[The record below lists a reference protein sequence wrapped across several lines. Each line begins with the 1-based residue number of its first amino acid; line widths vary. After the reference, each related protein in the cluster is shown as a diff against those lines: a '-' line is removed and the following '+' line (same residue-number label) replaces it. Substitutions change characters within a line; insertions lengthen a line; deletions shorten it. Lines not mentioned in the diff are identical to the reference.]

1 MENICRHKMNKILIQ
16 HTPMIHF
23 QEDQPEA
30 ILRASDLIPR
40 LNKYIIKLPQ
50 FDKSLKEDEIHKIDE
65 FNKSLKFNDINPYKL
80 KISPIGEK
88 NIFPIKSRNDRSLYF
103 GKTIKNMISYN
114 KIMLNFLTYDD
125 ILLKLIDKALP
136 YLFATENFGTRQNK
150 GYGSFYLENENNSI
164 ESIFSN
170 LKLNNIIPEVYYFI
184 VDSID
189 PNKLFS
195 QIYYFYNTLKGGIN
209 EGTNNSR
216 YSKSLL
222 FKYLKEKDSNLI
234 WEKRYFKKLIL
245 GDYNTSTND
254 DKIKYIRNLLGFTT
268 DFTYRST
275 YNKIQDRNIPARMDL
290 EDYNDKRMMS
300 TMVDNNY
307 KVTHNNEEHKTTI
320 QRAPSPL
327 FIKPVLC
334 TEGKTNYF
342 KVYIILRID
351 NYSSKSIDIRKEK
364 FTFNKIKKTV
374 DKKNILEP
382 VYSNVTSY
390 PDFDL
395 RKFME
400 WVYKVFN
407 KEINT
412 VHLSEFVK
420 DIHLQKI

>member
-1 MENICRHKMNKILIQ
+1 MNKVLIQ

-23 QEDQPEA
+23 QEDQPDA
-30 ILRASDLIPR
+30 TLRPSDLLPR

-50 FDKSLKEDEIHKIDE
+50 FDKTLNDDEIKKIKE
-65 FNKSLKFNDINPYKL
+65 FNNLIKSQGINPYKL
-80 KISPIGEK
+80 KIEPVGEK
-88 NIFPIKSRNDRSLYF
+88 NVFPIKNKNERSLYF
-103 GKTIKNMISYN
+103 GKTIDKMISYN
-114 KIMLNFLTYDD
+114 KIMLKFLTYDD
-125 ILLKLIDKALP
+125 IFLRLIDKALP
-136 YLFATENFGTRQNK
+136 YLFALENFGTRQNK
-150 GYGSFYLENENNSI
+150 GYGSFYLAEAENTI
-164 ESIFSN
+164 ESIFGH
-170 LKLNNIIPEVYYFI
+170 LKLNNIIPEVYYFR
-184 VDSID
+184 VDSDD
-189 PNKLFS
+189 PNTLFS
-195 QIYYFYNTLKGGIN
+195 QIYYFYNTLKGGLN
-209 EGTNNSR
+209 EGTNNSK

-222 FKYLKEKDSNLI
+222 FKYLKEKDNNLI
-234 WEKRYFKKLIL
+234 WEKRFFKKYII
-245 GDYNTSTND
+245 GDYGTTIND
-254 DKIKYIRNLLGFTT
+254 NKIKFIRNLMGFTT

-275 YNKIQDRNIPARMDL
+275 FNKRQNRDILARMDS
-290 EDYNDKRMMS
+290 EDYNDKRIMS
-300 TMVDNNY
+300 IKVDNNY